1 MAVHGIVKKDDFSR
15 FVQYYKP
22 KLSEIDERRK
32 MKPIYKR
39 VLIKI
44 SGEGLMG
51 EEGFGISAEAVKK
64 VAEQIKQVVDAGIE
78 VCLVVGGGNIF
89 RGVQGASKGLSRT
102 VGDHVGMMATVMNA
116 LYLQNVME
124 GLGLSVRVMSGL
136 EIPQVCENYIYRRA
150 LRHLQ
155 KGRVVIFAG
164 GTGSPYFTTD
174 TGAVL
179 RASEMGCEVLLKST
193 QVDGVYDDDPRKNPK
208 AKKYKQVSYNEVI
221 EKQLRVM
228 DLPAIAMARDNKLPI
243 LVFSQHEKGALM
255 KVLAGKGNFTIIKE
269 S

>member
-1 MAVHGIVKKDDFSR
+1 
-15 FVQYYKP
+15 
-22 KLSEIDERRK
+22 

-51 EEGFGISAEAVKK
+51 RQGFGIDAGAVEDI
-64 VAEQIKQVVDAGIE
+64 AGQIKE
-78 VCLVVGGGNIF
+78 VADSGVEICLVVGGGNIF
-89 RGVQGASKGLSRT
+89 RGVQEASKGISRT

-124 GLGLSVRVMSGL
+124 RLGMSVRVMSGL
-136 EIPQVCENYIYRRA
+136 EIPQVCENYVYRRA
-150 LRHLQ
+150 LRHLE
-155 KGRVVIFAG
+155 KGRILIFAG
-164 GTGSPYFTTD
+164 GTGNPYFTTD

-179 RASEMGCEVLLKST
+179 RASEMGCDVLLKST
-193 QVDGVYDDDPRKNPK
+193 QVDGVYDDDPRRNPK
-208 AKKYKQVSYNEVI
+208 AKKYREVSYDEVI

-228 DLPAIAMARDNKLPI
+228 DLPAIAMARENKLPI
-243 LVFSQHEKGALM
+243 LVFSQHEQGALA
-255 KVLAGKGNFTIIKE
+255 KVLSGKGNFTVIKE

>member
-1 MAVHGIVKKDDFSR
+1 
-15 FVQYYKP
+15 
-22 KLSEIDERRK
+22 

-51 EEGFGISAEAVKK
+51 RQGFGIDAGAVEDI
-64 VAEQIKQVVDAGIE
+64 AGQIKE
-78 VCLVVGGGNIF
+78 VADSGVEICLVVGGGNIF
-89 RGVQGASKGLSRT
+89 RGVQEASKGISRT

-124 GLGLSVRVMSGL
+124 CLGMSVRVMSGL
-136 EIPQVCENYIYRRA
+136 EIPQVCENYVYRRA
-150 LRHLQ
+150 LRHLE
-155 KGRVVIFAG
+155 KGRILIFAG
-164 GTGSPYFTTD
+164 GTGNPYFTTD

-179 RASEMGCEVLLKST
+179 RASEMGCDVLLKST
-193 QVDGVYDDDPRKNPK
+193 QVDGVYDDDPRRNPK
-208 AKKYKQVSYNEVI
+208 AKKYREVSYDEVI

-228 DLPAIAMARDNKLPI
+228 DLPAIAMARENKLPI
-243 LVFSQHEKGALM
+243 LVFSQHEQGALA
-255 KVLAGKGNFTIIKE
+255 KVLSGKGNFTVIKE

>member
-1 MAVHGIVKKDDFSR
+1 MVVHGRGKTGDFLFSAYIIEAVLSKRVIV
-15 FVQYYKP
+15 
-22 KLSEIDERRK
+22 

-51 EEGFGISAEAVKK
+51 RQGFGIDAGAVEDI
-64 VAEQIKQVVDAGIE
+64 AGQIKE
-78 VCLVVGGGNIF
+78 VADSGVEICLVVGGGNIF
-89 RGVQGASKGLSRT
+89 RGVQEASKGISRT

-124 GLGLSVRVMSGL
+124 RLGMSVRVMSGL
-136 EIPQVCENYIYRRA
+136 EIPQVCENYVYRRA
-150 LRHLQ
+150 LRHLE
-155 KGRVVIFAG
+155 KGRILIFFVC
-164 GTGSPYFTTD
+164 TGNPYFTTD

-179 RASEMGCEVLLKST
+179 RASEMGCDVLLKST
-193 QVDGVYDDDPRKNPK
+193 QVDGVYDDDPKRNPK
-208 AKKYKQVSYNEVI
+208 AKKYREVSYDEVI

-228 DLPAIAMARDNKLPI
+228 DLPAIAMARENKLPI
-243 LVFSQHEKGALM
+243 LVFSQHEQGALA
-255 KVLAGKGNFTIIKE
+255 KVLSGKGNFTVIKE